1 MCTYFPYP
9 GKVWLNGHEWAKRQL
24 DHAGIGYTPL
34 TNGFAACDDAD
45 ALQAVCDRFGP
56 VDVQAFVDR
65 WMAVI
70 PTPLTANPAVD
81 HNRAVAA
88 ELAGSIVSSSRAGP
102 ARRTV
107 VGSMSGTDRM
117 RR

>member
-1 MCTYFPYP
+1 MSTYFPYP

-65 WMAVI
+65 WLGA
-70 PTPLTANPAVD
+70 
-81 HNRAVAA
+81 
-88 ELAGSIVSSSRAGP
+88 
-102 ARRTV
+102 ARRWDEPV
-107 VGSMSGTDRM
+107 LDNGLPGASSPDSPRPP
-117 RR
+117 